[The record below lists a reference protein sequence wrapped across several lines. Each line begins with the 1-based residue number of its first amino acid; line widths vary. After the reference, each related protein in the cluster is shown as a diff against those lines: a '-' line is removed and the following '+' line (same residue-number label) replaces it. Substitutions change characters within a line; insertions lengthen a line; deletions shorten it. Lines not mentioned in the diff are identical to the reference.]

1 MSIQRKK
8 TIITEIKY
16 WKENK
21 LLPEHYCDFLITLY
35 TQGEQEGDI
44 SASDAILSKRKKK
57 FNKSFVF
64 LHLLYILLGLTL
76 LAVSLKVWA
85 NYFEGQTTVLTLFLT
100 LNCLL
105 WFVMGRLLKL
115 IYFTISGVAGII
127 FIIAFLVIKF
137 IE

>member
-35 TQGEQEGDI
+35 TQGEQERDI
-44 SASDAILSKRKKK
+44 SASDAILINRKKK
-57 FNKSFVF
+57 FSKRLVF
-64 LHLLYILLGLTL
+64 LHLLYILSGLTL
-76 LAVSLKVWA
+76 LAASLKIWA
-85 NYFEGQTTVLTLFLT
+85 TYFEGQTTVLTLFLS

-105 WFVMGRLLKL
+105 WFVMGRQLKL
-115 IYFTISGVAGII
+115 IYFTISGIAGII
-127 FIIAFLVIKF
+127 FIITFLVMKF

>member
-1 MSIQRKK
+1 MSNQRKK

-21 LLPEHYCDFLITLY
+21 LLPEHYCDYLITLY
-35 TQGEQEGDI
+35 TQGEQEENI
-44 SASDAILSKRKKK
+44 NASDAILPKRKKK
-57 FNKSFVF
+57 LNKSFIF
-64 LHLLYILLGLTL
+64 LHLIYILSGLIL

-85 NYFEGQTTVLTLFLT
+85 IYFEGQTTLLTLLLA

-127 FIIAFLVIKF
+127 FIITF
-137 IE
+137 IVMHL